1 MKKAALVLV
10 GTPIGNLDD
19 ISLRSIRELKNADA
33 ICCEDSRRTGKLLA
47 HLQCAPRPP
56 LLVVNEHSEKR
67 RCQEIIDRIQNG
79 ERLVMVTDA
88 GMPGIADPGEYIV
101 KKVAESGLTV
111 EVIPGP
117 SAGITA
123 LIGSGLSPR
132 RFAFEG
138 FLPRKGA
145 SRTTRLQE
153 ISTDRRTIILFESP
167 RRLQKT
173 LADLSKYFGP
183 SRRATI
189 ARELTKIH
197 EEYHRGTLVQLLDEF
212 SDTAPKGEIV
222 IVIEGGEEKVQSSDD
237 EILHALKLAVQD
249 GLSTRD
255 AVREVSST
263 LDISK
268 RKVYDLHISTM
279 RNELR

>member
-47 HLQCAPRPP
+47 HLQCTPRPP

-101 KKVAESGLTV
+101 KKVAESGLAV

-123 LIGSGLSPR
+123 LVGSGLSPR

-138 FLPRKGA
+138 FLPRKGG

-183 SRRATI
+183 NRRAVI
-189 ARELTKIH
+189 ARELTKIY

-212 SDTAPKGEIV
+212 SDTDPKGEIV
-222 IVIEGGEEKVQSSDD
+222 IVIEGGEEKAQSSDD
-237 EILHALKLAVQD
+237 EILQALKVAVQD

-268 RKVYDLHISTM
+268 RKVYELHISTM